1 MFEVME
7 VGGRPVKMWLPEG
20 HQIEEDARQQLGR
33 VSRLPFVTHVSCMP
47 DVHVGM
53 GATIGS
59 VIGTDR
65 AIIPA
70 AVGVDIGCGMIAQP
84 LGVSADKLPDNLR
97 EVRDAIEKAVPHGR
111 TDNGQANDRGAWGD
125 VPNGVAK
132 LWRNELSERNEVIL
146 KKHPKIKHGYT
157 VNQLGTL
164 GTGNHFIELCLD
176 EEGMLWVMLHSGSRG
191 PGNKIGSYFINL
203 AKEDMRIHHIGVEDR
218 DLSYLSEGTQWFDDY
233 VEAVGWAQ
241 DYARI
246 NRDIM
251 MRNVTGSLWRLAQDG
266 KFPEFRL
273 RFNFLKSDGIV
284 DSEKMQGVVNC
295 HHNYVTREQH
305 RVKGGMK
312 NIWVTRKGALQAREG
327 TLGIIPSNM
336 ANGSFIVRGKGNT
349 DSLNSCSHGAGRIMS
364 RTEAKRRFTVED
376 VIKQTEG
383 VECRKDEGV
392 IDEIPGAYKNLD
404 AVMEAQADLVEVVH
418 TLKQVVNVKG

>member
-1 MFEVME
+1 MPFEVMQ
-7 VGGRPVKMWLPEG
+7 VGGKPVKMWLPEG

-33 VSRLPFVTHVSCMP
+33 VSRLPFVTHVACMP
-47 DVHVGM
+47 DVHVGR

-70 AVGVDIGCGMIAQP
+70 AVGVDIGCGMIAVP
-84 LGVSADKLPDNLR
+84 LGVSANQLPDNLR
-97 EVRDAIEKAVPHGR
+97 EVRSAIEEAVPHGR
-111 TDNGQANDRGAWGD
+111 TNEGQANDRGAWGD
-125 VPNGVAK
+125 VPNVIARM
-132 LWRNELSERNEVIL
+132 WRLELSERNEAFL

-157 VNQLGTL
+157 VHQLGTL
-164 GTGNHFIELCLD
+164 GTGNHFVELCLD
-176 EEGMLWVMLHSGSRG
+176 EEDMLWVMLHSGSRG
-191 PGNKIGSYFINL
+191 PGNKIGTYFINL

-218 DLSYLSEGTQWFDDY
+218 DLSYLSEGTEWFDDY

-251 MRNVTGSLWRLAQDG
+251 MRNVTGVLWRLAQDG

-273 RFNFLKSDGIV
+273 QMAGEVKGA
-284 DSEKMQGVVNC
+284 VNC
-295 HHNYVTREQH
+295 HHNYVTKEH
-305 RVKGGMK
+305 HGHKD
-312 NIWVTRKGALQAREG
+312 IWVTRKGALQARAG

-336 ANGSFIVRGKGNT
+336 ASGSFIVRGKGNPE
-349 DSLNSCSHGAGRIMS
+349 SLNSCSHGAGRIMS
-364 RTEAKRRFTVED
+364 RKDAKRRFTVED
-376 VIKQTEG
+376 VIEQTKG
-383 VECRKDEGV
+383 VECRKDEGM
-392 IDEIPGAYKNLD
+392 IDEIPGCYKKLD

>member
-1 MFEVME
+1 MPFEVME

-20 HQIEEDARQQLGR
+20 HQLEEEARQQLGR
-33 VSRLPFVTHVSCMP
+33 VSRMPFVTHVSCMP
-47 DVHVGM
+47 DVHVGC

-70 AVGVDIGCGMIAQP
+70 AVGVDIGCGMMAHR
-84 LGVSADKLPDNLR
+84 LNVRADQLPDNLKEIR
-97 EVRDAIEKAVPHGR
+97 NAIERAVPHGR
-111 TDNGQANDRGAWGD
+111 TDDGQANDRGAWHDSPKVVG
-125 VPNGVAK
+125 K
-132 LWRNELSERNEVIL
+132 MWREQLSERNDAIL

-157 VNQLGTL
+157 VQQLGTL

-176 EEGMLWVMLHSGSRG
+176 EEGMLWIMLHSGSRG
-191 PGNKIGSYFINL
+191 PGNKIGSYFIRM

-218 DLSYLSEGTQWFDDY
+218 DLSYLSEGTEWFDDY
-233 VEAVGWAQ
+233 VEAVDWAQ
-241 DYARI
+241 DYAKI

-251 MRNVTGSLWRLAQDG
+251 MHHVLTSLGELVVKG
-266 KFPEFRL
+266 GFPPFAAGPLE
-273 RFNFLKSDGIV
+273 SA
-284 DSEKMQGVVNC
+284 VNC

-305 RVKGGMK
+305 RVKGGK
-312 NIWVTRKGALQAREG
+312 RNIWVTRKGALQAREG

-336 ANGSFIVRGKGNT
+336 AQGSFIVRGKGNP

-376 VIKQTEG
+376 VIEQTKG

-404 AVMEAQADLVEVVH
+404 AVMEAQSDLIEVVH
-418 TLKQVVNVKG
+418 TLKQVVCVKG